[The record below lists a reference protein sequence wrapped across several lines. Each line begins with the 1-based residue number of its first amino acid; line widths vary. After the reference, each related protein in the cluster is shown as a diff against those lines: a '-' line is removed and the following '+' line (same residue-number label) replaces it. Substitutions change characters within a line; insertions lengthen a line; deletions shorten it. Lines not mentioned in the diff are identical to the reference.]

1 MSPSEQVKKGV
12 WEEMRLVVSLR
23 ELQVGQRK
31 MLENGIQCWGFTGKR
46 LEFMRGESYLDHGT
60 SSEWTRAWVSISG
73 NKFEKA
79 GSNEV
84 SL

>member
-12 WEEMRLVVSLR
+12 WEEIRLVVCLR

-31 MLENGIQCWGFTGKR
+31 VLGNCIQCWGLTGKR
-46 LEFMRGESYLDHGT
+46 LGFMREESYLDHGT
-60 SSEWTRAWVSISG
+60 SSEWTRARVSISG
-73 NKFEKA
+73 NESEKA